1 MYANGR
7 QQYSRDLETEA
18 DTDGFVLMQQNNID
32 PKGMLDLLKLLKKES
47 AGMPEM
53 MKYLSTHPETDK
65 RIKNVEFL
73 LNSSRKYQENEELKV
88 IFEKIRR
95 RINKYM

>member
-1 MYANGR
+1 
-7 QQYSRDLETEA
+7 
-18 DTDGFVLMQQNNID
+18 
-32 PKGMLDLLKLLKKES
+32 
-47 AGMPEM
+47 MPEM

>member
-1 MYANGR
+1 MQLVEVPIGLLRKCVRKRIPNGR

-73 LNSSRKYQENEELKV
+73 LNS
-88 IFEKIRR
+88 
-95 RINKYM
+95 